1 MAKFHSLP
9 VVNKKQETPDAI
21 SISFGV
27 PDHLKMDYAYQAGQ
41 YLTLRMNIN
50 GEEVRRAYSL
60 CSSPLEDEVLTVAVK
75 KVEGGKMS
83 TWLNERLQIGLSID
97 VMVPEGRFVP
107 VLDAH
112 QSKHYILIAGG
123 SGITPMMSILRTVLK
138 AEPNSKI
145 SLVYANRDPKS
156 IIFKTQLNE
165 LQKQY
170 ADRFQIHA
178 YVDETRG
185 ESWSGGVGRLDAK
198 VVQHIFTQEVKANL
212 HEASIFLCGPAPMM
226 DGVVQGLGLLGLAA
240 DKIQIEYFSAPVAVP
255 KAGVENAV
263 QAPSKGSKL
272 FVTLYGK
279 EYELYIEDKT
289 TILQAGVKAGIDP
302 PFSCEAGI
310 CSTCMA
316 RVLEG
321 AASMDENN
329 ILTKEEVAQGYILT
343 CQAHPTTPI
352 VRLEYYD

>member
-41 YLTLRMNIN
+41 YLTLRMQID

-75 KVEGGKMS
+75 KVDGGKMS

-107 VLDAH
+107 SLDA
-112 QSKHYILIAGG
+112 QKSQHYLLIAGG

-138 AEPNSKI
+138 AEPQSRVT
-145 SLVYANRDPKS
+145 LVYANRDPES
-156 IIFKTQLNE
+156 IIFKSQLDA
-165 LQKQY
+165 LQQQY
-170 ADRFQIHA
+170 VNRLKAH
-178 YVDETRG
+178 YWVDDTKG
-185 ESWSGGVGRLDAK
+185 MTWSGGLGRLDAGTVK
-198 VVQHIFTQEVKANL
+198 NIFTETIQENL
-212 HEASIFLCGPAPMM
+212 HEAKIFLCGPAPMM
-226 DGVVQGLGLLGLAA
+226 EGVVQGLGLLGVAA
-240 DKIQIEYFSAPVAVP
+240 DKITIEYFSVPVASAKVP
-255 KAGVENAV
+255 EKESV
-263 QAPSKGSKL
+263 QLPAKGSKV

-279 EYELYIEDKT
+279 EYELLIEDKT

-329 ILTKEEVAQGYILT
+329 ILSKEEVAQGYILT

>member
-21 SISFGV
+21 AISFGV

-41 YLTLRMNIN
+41 YLTLRMEID

-107 VLDAH
+107 ALDAH
-112 QSKHYILIAGG
+112 QAKHYILIAGG

-138 AEPNSKI
+138 AEPQCKVT
-145 SLVYANRDPKS
+145 LVYANRDPNA
-156 IIFKTQLNE
+156 IIFKSQLE
-165 LQKQY
+165 DLQAQY
-170 ADRFQIHA
+170 GHRFGA
-178 YVDETRG
+178 FYWVDDAQG
-185 ESWSGGVGRLDAK
+185 LAWQGGVGRLDAS
-198 VVQHIFTQEVKANL
+198 VVQTIFTQHVQAKL
-212 HEASIFLCGPAPMM
+212 QEASIFLCGPAPMM
-226 DGVVQGLGLLGLAA
+226 EGVVQGMGLLGVAA
-240 DKIQIEYFSAPVAVP
+240 DKIQIEYFSAPVAAP
-255 KAGVENAV
+255 KSVEEKTV
-263 QAPSKGSKL
+263 QAPAKGSKV

-279 EYELYIEDKT
+279 EYELHIEDKT

-321 AASMDENN
+321 AANMDENN
-329 ILTKEEVAQGYILT
+329 ILTKDEVAQGYILT